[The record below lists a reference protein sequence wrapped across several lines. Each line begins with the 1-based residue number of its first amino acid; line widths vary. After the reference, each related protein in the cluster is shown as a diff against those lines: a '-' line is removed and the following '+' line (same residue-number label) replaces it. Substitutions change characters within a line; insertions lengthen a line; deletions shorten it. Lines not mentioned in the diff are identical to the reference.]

1 MRRHG
6 FPTLL
11 FVSIAVGALASGCGG
26 AQGSVQGSPV
36 VPSESAPVLVWNPPA
51 SYADN
56 TVLDPCRDLD
66 HYEIY
71 VRQDGSF
78 TENDLPVALIA
89 AVVDASPS
97 GESPGGKMQ
106 KTEFPLENLQP
117 FISKANRLYVSL
129 KAVGIDGQK
138 SDFMTPVPWDRNI

>member
-1 MRRHG
+1 LLRPG

-26 AQGSVQGSPV
+26 GQGSVQGHPV
-36 VPSESAPVLVWNPPA
+36 VPSESASILAWNPPA
-51 SYADN
+51 SYTDN

-71 VRQDGSF
+71 VRQDSSF
-78 TENDLPVALIA
+78 TEKDLPVALIA
-89 AVVDASPS
+89 AIVDASSS
-97 GESPGGKMQ
+97 GESPGGKRQ
-106 KTEFPLENLQP
+106 ETEFLLENLQP
-117 FISKANRLYVSL
+117 FIPKANRLYVSL

-138 SDFMTPVPWDRNI
+138 SDFMTPVPWDQNN